1 MARTLVQPGSG
12 STRDIALCY
21 LSGGKQAAPALGPDV
36 CVVQETADAYD
47 RVGDGGVADW
57 QDTVSWAAEQA
68 GGFSPGKVWLIGFS
82 AGCQG
87 VRTQIIQG
95 CKADYV
101 FALDG
106 IHLPLS
112 GTPQDYK
119 TAPWL
124 ATKQRADAGDCVF
137 FCSYSNTAAYNN
149 KTVRASLQ
157 QLFGIDP
164 ECFGSTTEPCVQ
176 GSGNF
181 LIFGATQSGSGTPAT
196 EHTSQVNDLLPAIIP
211 VALGKRTLG
220 GRRGA
225 MFWIVGLAA
234 ALLGA
239 WYFDLLQPVAVAQQD
254 DVAVIDQLLQVEGHG
269 FPGELPLGSVVL
281 ESAELQATVLPDVAE
296 QVVLGLTLGGERA
309 DVGSVPFP
317 RILVV
322 RLDHLQGMEPG
333 ARRAPIRQ
341 PAALSRRQRVRQLDG
356 AWLVEPSAESRWPGR
371 QLGLPLL
378 VVVSAPRP
386 VPAVLVAVAT
396 AEPVP
401 IGQGALAPGLLAHRV
416 VRPLGPRPP
425 GLAAPVAE
433 ASPPPSVDRQGGG
446 AGLADAGWPGLSD
459 ELAAHGDKSP
469 VPKRAQAPMTKAP
482 PITTW

>member
-57 QDTVSWAAEQA
+57 QDTVSWASEQA
-68 GGFSPGKVWLIGFS
+68 GGFQVGKVWLIGFS

-95 CKADYV
+95 CQAAYV

-112 GTPQDYK
+112 GTPQEYK

-124 ATKQRADAGDCVF
+124 ATKRRAEAGECVF

-164 ECFGSTTEPCVQ
+164 DCFGSTTEPCVQ

-220 GRRGA
+220 GRRSA

-239 WYFDLLQPVAVAQQD
+239 WYFDLLEPVAVAQQEALVAGAVGD
-254 DVAVIDQLLQVEGHG
+254 ELDV
-269 FPGELPLGSVVL
+269 
-281 ESAELQATVLPDVAE
+281 
-296 QVVLGLTLGGERA
+296 
-309 DVGSVPFP
+309 
-317 RILVV
+317 
-322 RLDHLQGMEPG
+322 
-333 ARRAPIRQ
+333 
-341 PAALSRRQRVRQLDG
+341 RRQLRVALD
-356 AWLVEPSAESRWPGR
+356 
-371 QLGLPLL
+371 Q
-378 VVVSAPRP
+378 
-386 VPAVLVAVAT
+386 
-396 AEPVP
+396 
-401 IGQGALAPGLLAHRV
+401 
-416 VRPLGPRPP
+416 
-425 GLAAPVAE
+425 
-433 ASPPPSVDRQGGG
+433 
-446 AGLADAGWPGLSD
+446 
-459 ELAAHGDKSP
+459 AAHGG
-469 VPKRAQAPMTKAP
+469 AEAGGQAPGG
-482 PITTW
+482 